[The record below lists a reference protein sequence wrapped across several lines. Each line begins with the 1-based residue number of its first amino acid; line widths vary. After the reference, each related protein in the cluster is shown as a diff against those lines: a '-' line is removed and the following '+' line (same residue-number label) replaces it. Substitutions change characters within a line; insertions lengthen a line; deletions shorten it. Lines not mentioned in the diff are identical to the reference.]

1 MITGITMGAET
12 DIKRQL
18 MKNMGRKG
26 FTLLELLIA
35 AALVAV
41 LTMFATQTFRKTSW
55 DIKLENAKRSAD
67 TIAVAAYRHDIAYPG
82 ETADIPKLI
91 ARGFLDNREYA
102 PNGFALDLS
111 GLTVTVSYGGNTVYT
126 TEANKGFVQ
135 EGYN

>member
-1 MITGITMGAET
+1 
-12 DIKRQL
+12 
-18 MKNMGRKG
+18 MKSVGRKG

-67 TIAVAAYRHDIAYPG
+67 TIAVAAYRHKIAYPD

-91 ARGFLDNREYA
+91 ERGFLDTRNYE
-102 PNGFALDLS
+102 PNGFSLS
-111 GLTVTVSYGGNTVYT
+111 LSDTTVTVSSGSGVVYT
-126 TEANKGFVQ
+126 TQANEGFVQ
-135 EGYN
+135 EGY